1 MTAADFPQATIDPPT
16 HRLIPSR
23 FPPVSAF
30 EDVSSAED
38 LAAVM
43 ELEGWTNDRL
53 VAERAARLPRA
64 EWAYGRSN
72 ASVVMASFL
81 HTPPTGLRFSGGALG
96 AWYGALTVETC
107 IAEVSH
113 HLRREMIRSG
123 MERFVAT
130 YRAYSAR
137 IEGAY
142 TDIRGLAGTRP
153 DLYARAD
160 YAAPQAFGEAIR
172 AGGGDGI
179 LYDSLRHRGGVN
191 LCAYRPSKVQ
201 DVTQAGHIELT
212 LRTEGRIVARRLA

>member
-1 MTAADFPQATIDPPT
+1 MTASDFPIVPIDAPT

-30 EDVSSAED
+30 EDVASADD

-64 EWAYGRSN
+64 EWAYGRPN

-81 HTPPTGLRFSGGALG
+81 NTPPTGLRFSGGALG
-96 AWYGALTVETC
+96 AWYGAMSVETC

-113 HLRREMIRSG
+113 HLRREMQRSG
-123 MERFVAT
+123 AERFVTT
-130 YRAYSAR
+130 YRAYTAR
-137 IEGAY
+137 IDGTYA
-142 TDIRGLAGTRP
+142 DIRGLADTRA
-153 DLYARAD
+153 DLYARSD

-172 AGGGDGI
+172 AEGGDGI
-179 LYDSLRHRGGVN
+179 LYDNLRHRGGVN
-191 LCAYRPSKVQ
+191 LCAYRPSRVQ

-212 LRTEGRIVARRLA
+212 LRTQGKIVARRLA

>member
-1 MTAADFPQATIDPPT
+1 MNALEFPKVPIEPRT

-30 EDVSSAED
+30 EDVASAED

-64 EWAYGRSN
+64 EWAYGRPN

-96 AWYGALTVETC
+96 AWYGALMVETC

-123 MERFVAT
+123 MARFVAT
-130 YRAYSAR
+130 YRAYTAR
-137 IEGAY
+137 IDGAY
-142 TDIRGLAGTRP
+142 ADIRGLADTRR

-160 YAAPQAFGEAIR
+160 YAVSQAFGEAIR
-172 AGGGDGI
+172 AEGGDGI

-191 LCAYRPSKVQ
+191 LCAYRPSKIE

-212 LRTEGRIVARRLA
+212 IRPEGRIVARRLA